1 MKNPPSEAEDLGT
14 RTFNGPLAII
24 WALFLFAL
32 FGFAGMPLRNAL
44 LVCWVR
50 GADAYLHQGI
60 RVLKGRP
67 LVFSDGMAVPTL
79 PASVTLISVFV
90 AIVFGLSFLLLFG
103 LRFYERHFKNRSS
116 NA

>member
-1 MKNPPSEAEDLGT
+1 MNKPPSEAENLGT
-14 RTFNGPLAII
+14 RTFNGPFAII

-50 GADAYLHQGI
+50 GADAYLHEGI

-67 LVFSDGMAVPTL
+67 LAFSDGMAVPTL
-79 PASVTLISVFV
+79 PATVTFIGVFIT
-90 AIVFGLSFLLLFG
+90 IVLGLSFLLLFG
-103 LRFYERHFKNRSS
+103 LRFYERHHKSRSGS
-116 NA
+116 A